1 MSNLGENII
10 SATSTKGD
18 GNMSLRFSDKET
30 VRDNLGRFLMD
41 CGLDK
46 PQSVMMECDHGEKIV
61 LLDKENLAAEGDW
74 LHYLPA
80 EVLVTGEANLALL
93 LLTADCL
100 PISFYDPVT
109 KTIALAHLSRQTT
122 TLNLSQKTVRFLETE
137 RGVNPAN
144 LKVIV
149 GPHIHAK
156 SYCFPLPLEDKHPT
170 LAPFITETDKIGQVD
185 LKAANETALKEA
197 GVKPENIDWSQIDTA
212 TSKNHFSH
220 YRNERNQNDTP
231 GRMATLLLRTE

>member
-10 SATSTKGD
+10 NATSTKSD

-30 VRDNLGRFLMD
+30 VRDNLNSFLVSH
-41 CGLDK
+41 GLNQT
-46 PQSVMMECDHGEKIV
+46 QSVMMECDHGEKIV
-61 LLDKENLAAEGDW
+61 LVDQKQLTAKDDW

-100 PISFYDPVT
+100 PISFYDPIT
-109 KTIALAHLSRQTT
+109 QTIALAHLSRQTT
-122 TLNLSQKTVRFLETE
+122 TLELAKKTVRFLIDK
-137 RGVNPAN
+137 RGVNPTD
-144 LKVIV
+144 LKVSV

-170 LAPFITETDKIGQVD
+170 IAPFITEADGIGWID
-185 LKAANETALKEA
+185 LKAANETALKEM
-197 GVKPENIDWSQIDTA
+197 GVNPKNIAWSPIDTA
-212 TSKNHFSH
+212 ASPNHFSY
-220 YRNERNQNDTP
+220 YRHQRDENDTP
-231 GRMATLLLRTE
+231 GRMVTLLLRTE